1 MVKGNDLVKEHQV
14 HIVKVA
20 VLCGGQLQPRL
31 AVFGVVVGKVA
42 HQPAGKGGQL
52 PQSGAF
58 VPLQQGSNMGLWT
71 AGKGARAVL
80 VNYSAFAVLAV
91 DLRLGIK
98 AQEGVPPGAFLVF
111 AGLQHIAVAADG
123 L

>member
-1 MVKGNDLVKEHQV
+1 MVKGNDLVKEHEI

-52 PQSGAF
+52 PQPGAF
-58 VPLQQGSNMGLWT
+58 VPLQQGGNVRLWT

-80 VNYSAFAVLAV
+80 VNYGALAVLAV
-91 DLRLGIK
+91 DLCLRVK